1 MDQVDYN
8 KKQHNKLGA
17 GYNLKHGEIL
27 NDIEQKRLREA
38 LEQARSFLP
47 ADAGSFKAM
56 DYGCGTGNLTSHLI
70 ELGFEVHSAD
80 ISTVFLNHVKSQFP
94 SAQTILLNGK
104 DLSNVQDNTFDLVA
118 TYSVMHHVP
127 DYLGI
132 VREFCRVAKPGGLI
146 YIDHE
151 GSPDVWKQIPE
162 FVALREKYRQTFSLS
177 NLLSPKWYV
186 KRIRKTFN
194 PKYQEEGDIHVWPD
208 DHIEWDKI
216 AQVLGECDF
225 EILVTEDY
233 LLYYAEYSR
242 EEYDELKDRLNDCR
256 LVIARK
262 PIK

>member
-1 MDQVDYN
+1 MDQIDYN

-17 GYNLKHGEIL
+17 GYNSKHGEIL

-38 LEQARSFLP
+38 LAQARSFLP
-47 ADAGSFKAM
+47 EGTGRPKAM
-56 DYGCGTGNLTSHLI
+56 DYGCGTGNLTSHLV
-70 ELGFEVHSAD
+70 ELGFDVHSAD
-80 ISTVFLNHVKSQFP
+80 ISTVFLNHVLSQFP
-94 SAQTILLNGK
+94 EAKPIHLNGR
-104 DLSNVQDNTFDLVA
+104 DLANIDDNTFDLVA

-132 VREFCRVAKPGGLI
+132 IREFCRVVRPGGLV

-162 FVALREKYRQTFSLS
+162 YIALRDKYKQPFSAK
-177 NLLSPKWYV
+177 NLLSPKWYI

-208 DHIEWDKI
+208 DHIEWDRI
-216 AQVLGECDF
+216 AQVLGECGM
-225 EILVTEDY
+225 EVLVTEDY
-233 LLYYAEYSR
+233 LLYYAEYDR
-242 EEYDELKDRLNDCR
+242 DEYYRLKDRLNDCR

-262 PIK
+262 PIG